1 VTASL
6 VAALHYLAAFVV
18 FATVFCEWLLFQRTP
33 TLIEARR
40 IQVCDAAYGIAAGV
54 LVVAG
59 LLRVYVY
66 EKGSEFYFSNPVFF
80 LKIGLFALAG
90 LISIYPTVQFI
101 RWRKSTRA
109 GQAPTVTERQ
119 HSLITLSLKAELV
132 CLIGIVVSAS
142 LMAKG
147 IGL

>member
-1 VTASL
+1 VIASL
-6 VAALHYLAAFVV
+6 VAAAHYLAAFVV
-18 FATVFCEWLLFQRTP
+18 FATVACEWLLFHRTP
-33 TLIEARR
+33 TLTEARR

-59 LLRVYVY
+59 LFRVYVY
-66 EKGSEFYFSNPVFF
+66 EKGTTFYFSNPVFF
-80 LKIGLFALAG
+80 VKIGLFALAG

-101 RWRKSTRA
+101 RWRKATRA
-109 GQAPTVTERQ
+109 GEAPIVTESQ
-119 HSLITLSLKAELV
+119 HALIAMSLKAELV
-132 CLIGIVVSAS
+132 CLIGIIVAAS